1 MFFRRK
7 MERENFQFVK
17 NMNRFILYIHWV
29 DAKIVYNTLTSI
41 QNAYNYSTKDT
52 EFIIVLNEQT
62 FTEEPIIDPKDMWK
76 EFINHPFISK
86 CKIKKITNDDKIYG
100 SSKCRI
106 EFYNKNGLTY
116 WGESDCL
123 LPLEFFYITENFQNV
138 YKDRP
143 YIMTFS
149 SRKMWDGWEQVEHPL
164 CKNLSTSP
172 IPNKITTVID
182 STNFLRFDGPMS
194 LDLLYKFN
202 DNQGDPEIVLLPIPR
217 VEATLLTL
225 SDNLSENLIC
235 PALICCHED
244 WNLEI
249 LLKYYNIPQFHVKNI
264 LKGHDTGNSN
274 KRINIKSNP
283 GCKIRSEKFNDLQS
297 RDKELMISWINKH
310 YSGEFK

>member
-1 MFFRRK
+1 MYFRRK

-194 LDLLYKFN
+194 L
-202 DNQGDPEIVLLPIPR
+202 
-217 VEATLLTL
+217 
-225 SDNLSENLIC
+225 
-235 PALICCHED
+235 
-244 WNLEI
+244 EI

-274 KRINIKSNP
+274 KRINIKSSP

-310 YSGEFK
+310 YSGEFN